1 MRYQKLV
8 YIDDTKYEMLQKGT
22 LKLQAG
28 QWIQL
33 AWCLFP
39 SRWVGIT
46 SSGSLWAVHFPVN
59 NNRFYGMCQSI
70 ERFQHENK
78 SH

>member
-8 YIDDTKYEMLQKGT
+8 YIDDVKYEKLHNGT

-28 QWIQL
+28 QWVQF

-39 SRWVGIT
+39 SRWVGMTT
-46 SSGSLWAVHFPVN
+46 SKSFWAVHFPVN
-59 NNRFYGMCQSI
+59 NKRFYGMCQSI
-70 ERFQHENK
+70 ERFQHEKN
-78 SH
+78 